1 MLAPR
6 DPSSPGKKRGL
17 TRGIPLMLKYR
28 ALREE

>member
-1 MLAPR
+1 MLGAR
-6 DPSSPGKKRGL
+6 GPSPPGKKRGL